1 MDREWLN
8 ISWECQCNSCSKYTM
23 FKLNHSVLIDELC
36 TGHPNLRD
44 LSVLKGYEKYI
55 MISLEKKCS
64 GYILVYR
71 HII

>member
-1 MDREWLN
+1 
-8 ISWECQCNSCSKYTM
+8 M